1 MKSDKRIFIL
11 SEIYFPEQ
19 TSTGY
24 FMTKIA
30 EGLAENY
37 KVTVITGPATNY
49 FQPVTSSQREIIN
62 EVEVIRCKG
71 TTFDKKILSLRIINV
86 FTVSLSIFTKSF
98 DICKTNDKILV
109 VTNPPLLPI
118 LALFLKLIK
127 KCQFVLL
134 IHDVYPD
141 ALVASGLWKFDSWLV
156 SLTNK
161 IVKVIYHH
169 SSYIVTIGRDM
180 TALIKAKLDKD
191 FSKIYP
197 ITNWA
202 ESEAV
207 KSLQKSENPIL
218 QKLNIINKFVL
229 LYVGNLGRTHGI
241 ENLAFTIN
249 QLKDKENIH
258 FLIIGNG
265 VKKNWLENYINIH
278 SLTNVDMIPLEQ
290 RPRSEQIISLNACD
304 VGIISFLPNMAGI
317 SVPSRMYNQ
326 MAAGKPIIAV
336 TDENSELAQVIKE
349 EEIGWVVKP
358 NDIDSLVET
367 IEFAANN
374 PDLCLEMGSKAAFIA
389 KKKFNF
395 IQVKESYHKLFKNL
409 FANDH

>member
-1 MKSDKRIFIL
+1 MTKIVIL
-11 SEIYFPEQ
+11 TEIYFPED
-19 TSTGY
+19 TSTAY
-24 FMTKIA
+24 FLTKIA

-71 TTFDKKILSLRIINV
+71 TTFDKKILWLRIINV

-118 LALFLKLIK
+118 LALFLNLIK

-191 FSKIYP
+191 FSKIYL

-207 KSLQKSENPIL
+207 KSLQKSENQIL

-241 ENLAFTIN
+241 ENLAFAIN

-374 PDLCLEMGSKAAFIA
+374 PDVCKEMGLKAAFVA
-389 KKKFNF
+389 KNKFNF
-395 IQVKESYHKLFKNL
+395 IQVKESYHQLFENL